1 MGVFGMAHAIWQAGA
16 TPEIGEIEQ
25 RLHGKQH
32 IEDQQRTQQGTMAEQ
47 RIFSSGCDIGNIPSA
62 RAPPHEAW
70 AKQRAKKGCNGKPE
84 ADPPYAQ
91 QLQQEGKVEAAKRLV
106 D

>member
-47 RIFSSGCDIGNIPSA
+47 RIFSSGLRYREHPVG
-62 RAPPHEAW
+62 
-70 AKQRAKKGCNGKPE
+70 
-84 ADPPYAQ
+84 
-91 QLQQEGKVEAAKRLV
+91 EGAAA
-106 D
+106 